1 MKKRQTN
8 TNRYTEKLD
17 VDALGPQMEKHE
29 HPKSRGVYYIELKSA
44 VGLLHTAGKGGG
56 VIRYR

>member
-1 MKKRQTN
+1 MKKRHN
-8 TNRYTEKLD
+8 TNRHTEKLD
-17 VDALGPQMEKHE
+17 LDGLGPRMEKHE
-29 HPKSRGVYYIELKSA
+29 HPKSQGVYYIELKRA